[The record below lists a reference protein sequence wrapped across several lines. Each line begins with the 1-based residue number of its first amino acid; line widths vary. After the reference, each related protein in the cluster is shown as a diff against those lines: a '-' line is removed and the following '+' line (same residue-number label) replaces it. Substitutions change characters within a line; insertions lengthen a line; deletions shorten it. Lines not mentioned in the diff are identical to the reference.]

1 MILYKG
7 SNPLFLGV
15 HMVEKREEKER
26 NAPGDSNGLRLEDEL
41 VWARD
46 LTNHF
51 VKTVTT
57 YQTCA
62 LDDPTM
68 RTLQEQLMDKF
79 RFFLERVDCLTW
91 DIAEYGIHYKDE
103 ILYENTE
110 AKTSLAFRFYREG
123 FEQIRFEK
131 GLQEWEVVDFM
142 DVLAKADMLNP
153 LEDDLITLLWE
164 HDLQHIH
171 YVASQYP
178 LEESP
183 IEFAED
189 VEDFRKG
196 FTPAPIPSYQ
206 QRELVEEH
214 GLDPGFPHQRLRG
227 GELQVSKDQLR
238 VQPEEMKVLK
248 ERADLE
254 TQPEFC
260 FHAIGTLFEVMPLE
274 EEPEG
279 FDAFVPFLNRVI
291 ESLLGRGDFKQ
302 ASQILK
308 RLYILLNSYKP
319 HEWQSDLVKKTII
332 EAGERERIGIIED
345 ILKRNEFPDIKGAFD
360 YFLLLQRNSIPH
372 LCELLGNLTGS
383 KPRRIICDA
392 LSKVGRDSIELMAPF
407 LEDKRWYLVRN
418 IVYILGRIGR
428 KEAVPLIGKALQ
440 HGDVRVRRE
449 AVQALGLIGGSQAM
463 QYMIRSLEDKDGK
476 IRGNAALN
484 LGRMGEKALG
494 PLTERI
500 VSKEF
505 YKKELQ
511 EIKAFFKAVGMIRS
525 NHSIPQL
532 YSLLEG
538 KKWFG
543 RAKAEDIRTCAI
555 ETLVRIG
562 TQEAK
567 EVLEM
572 GTGSRDESLREACR
586 RALLELS

>member
-1 MILYKG
+1 
-7 SNPLFLGV
+7 
-15 HMVEKREEKER
+15 MVEEREEKGR
-26 NAPGDSNGLRLEDEL
+26 STLGNSNGFRPEDEL

-51 VKTVTT
+51 VKTLSA
-57 YQTCA
+57 YQTYP

-68 RTLQEQLMDKF
+68 RILQDQLMDKF
-79 RFFLERVDCLTW
+79 RFFLEKVNYLTC
-91 DIAEYGIHYKDE
+91 DVAEYGIHYKDE

-110 AKTSLAFRFYREG
+110 SKSSLAFRFYREG

-142 DVLAKADMLNP
+142 DVIARADTLNP

-164 HDLQHIH
+164 RDLQHIH

-178 LEESP
+178 LGESS

-189 VEDFRKG
+189 VEDFRKAL
-196 FTPAPIPSYQ
+196 TPVPIPSYQ
-206 QRELVEEH
+206 QRGLVEEH
-214 GLDPGFPHQRLRG
+214 GLDPSFSHQRLEG
-227 GELQVSKDQLR
+227 DGLEVSRDQLR
-238 VQPEEMKVLK
+238 VQSEEMKVLK
-248 ERADLE
+248 ERVDVE
-254 TQPEFC
+254 IQPQFR
-260 FHAIGTLFEVMPLE
+260 FRAIETLFEVMSLE
-274 EEPEG
+274 REPQG

-291 ESLLGRGDFKQ
+291 ESLLVRGDFRQ

-319 HEWQSDLVKKTII
+319 REWQGSVITKTII
-332 EAGERERIGIIED
+332 EAGEPEKIEIIGN
-345 ILKRNEFPDIKGAFD
+345 ILKKNEFPDMKGAFD

-372 LCELLGNLTGS
+372 LCELLGNLSGS

-392 LSKVGRDSIELMAPF
+392 LSKVGKDSIELMAPF

-449 AVQALGLIGGSQAM
+449 VLQALGLIGGTEAM
-463 QYMIRSLEDKDGK
+463 RYMIRSLEDEDTK

-484 LGRMGEKALG
+484 LGRMGEMALA
-494 PLTERI
+494 PLTERML
-500 VSKEF
+500 SKDF

-525 NHSIPQL
+525 NHSIPLL

-538 KKWFG
+538 RKWFG
-543 RAKAEDIRTCAI
+543 RAKADEIRACAI
-555 ETLVRIG
+555 ETLVWIG
-562 TQEAK
+562 TEEAK
-567 EVLEM
+567 EALGM
-572 GTGSRDESLREACR
+572 GAGSRDESVREACR